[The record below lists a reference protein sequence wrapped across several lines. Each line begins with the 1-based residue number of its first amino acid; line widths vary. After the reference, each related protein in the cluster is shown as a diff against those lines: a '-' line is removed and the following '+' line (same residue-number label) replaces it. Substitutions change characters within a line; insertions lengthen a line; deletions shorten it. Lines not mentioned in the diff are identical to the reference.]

1 MRTFHKRA
9 QAPILA
15 CDDDGARGRSP
26 SAPRRRWR
34 SRYAVN
40 VPDRRRRDL
49 RDGPRAGG
57 LGGGVVVRWFPADG
71 CDQGGRLDR
80 IDCAERFPLGC
91 AVDLGAQ
98 SQRGDIVGGCH
109 CLHLFDRAVQFLR
122 GRDHLR
128 GRLRDKFHHPSE
140 RVRDAVAVNQRRTH
154 PAPDDDPT
162 VRDQRCRL
170 DVHDNG
176 ATDSS
181 RPHLRVDHVGDR
193 RAACRGFDDDQS
205 GSGGDDSDDRRIG
218 RSHRLL
224 GCGRRSHHRHDPGD
238 VIGSGPWACSGARP
252 RSASLSRWSG
262 LGDEDRES

>member
-1 MRTFHKRA
+1 MVLALAGWGVASLFGGSRPTDATKAAASIGSTAPNDSHSGALSTSVPNPGAAVSSQPSTRSA
-9 QAPILA
+9 Q
-15 CDDDGARGRSP
+15 C
-26 SAPRRRWR
+26 
-34 SRYAVN
+34 
-40 VPDRRRRDL
+40 
-49 RDGPRAGG
+49 
-57 LGGGVVVRWFPADG
+57 
-71 CDQGGRLDR
+71 
-80 IDCAERFPLGC
+80 
-91 AVDLGAQ
+91 
-98 SQRGDIVGGCH
+98 GDIVGGCH
-109 CLHLFDRAVQFLR
+109 CLHLFGRAARFVR
-122 GRDHLR
+122 RRDHLR